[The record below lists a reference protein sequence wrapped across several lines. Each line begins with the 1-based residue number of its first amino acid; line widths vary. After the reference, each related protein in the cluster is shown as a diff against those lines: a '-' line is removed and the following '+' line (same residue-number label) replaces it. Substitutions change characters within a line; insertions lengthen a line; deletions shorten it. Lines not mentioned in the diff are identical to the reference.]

1 MTSPRSANER
11 PQALRTLPLP
21 ELRLQGSRT
30 TQGQVVTTYDN
41 GPPLEGWQVEPRTAP
56 VFDLVTRIKRE
67 LETLP
72 EHIVLGEN

>member
-1 MTSPRSANER
+1 M
-11 PQALRTLPLP
+11 
-21 ELRLQGSRT
+21 
-30 TQGQVVTTYDN
+30 TTYDN

-67 LETLP
+67 LLAIP